1 MNIFSVL
8 TLIGGLAF
16 FLYGMNVM
24 SGSLEKM
31 AGGKLELLLKKMTAN
46 PFVSLALGTIITMAI
61 QSSSATTVMIVGL
74 VNSGIMDFSQTLHV
88 IFGANIGTTITAWI
102 LSLAGIES
110 DAVWMQMLK
119 PKNFSLI
126 FAMVGVIMT
135 MACKNDRKRSVGAVL
150 VGFAVLIFGMDLMS
164 DAMSPL
170 ADSPA
175 FAQLMTKFNQ
185 PLVGLAVGTVVT
197 AIIQSSSA
205 SVGMLQA
212 LSLTGGISCGMAIP
226 IIMGQNIG
234 TCVTAMISSI
244 GANTQAK
251 RVAVMHV
258 SINVLG
264 TLIWLPLLTLTNAI
278 FHFAFMN
285 QTVTPFT
292 IAIFHSIFNI
302 LTTAILMPFSKYIL
316 KLAVWVVKDKKTA
329 EQSGELADV
338 PFLDERLLSTPSV
351 AIQECNNATNKMLEL
366 ARENIRLAVQQFSHY
381 SDSDQLL
388 VLQTEEEI
396 DAFEDRLSTYLVK
409 LSTQALSQGDS
420 HVISKMLHAVGDFE
434 RLGDHAMNLVGVAKE
449 IHDKGLSFTKEAQ
462 DELDN
467 LIKAIDEILNMT
479 VKAYKTGDVDLAA
492 RVEPLEEVIDQLTAK
507 MKDRHIK
514 RLQQG
519 VCTIEK
525 GFIFSDLLN
534 NYERIS
540 DHCSNI
546 AVAVIEVE
554 HDTFDAHRYLQSTPC
569 KKETSRGINHG
580 WFLSCLYLDKIDE
593 VSHISRQHDNARRS
607 RQLLAPHHTGQQQH
621 THQHRHDGVHRE
633 PSGEG
638 DGGDEGGSA
647 QDEEDVEDVAA
658 HDVADG
664 DVGVALPGGGEG
676 GEQLGQGSAQRHD
689 GQADEPFAHAKVPCQ
704 RGGGV
709 HRHVTAPHDEHQ
721 TNDAEQEELPQRLG
735 RLFFGRRLLVLL
747 GHPEQVAQ
755 IEQESGP
762 ERHALPEGDLIA
774 CPAEE
779 EQEQGDGDHIG

>member
-197 AIIQSSSA
+197 AVIQSSSA

-366 ARENIRLAVQQFSHY
+366 ARENIRRAVQQFSHY

-554 HDTFDAHRYLQSTPC
+554 HDTFDAHRYLQGV
-569 KKETSRGINHG
+569 KYGNHEFNMIFKE
-580 WFLSCLYLDKIDE
+580 Y
-593 VSHISRQHDNARRS
+593 
-607 RQLLAPHHTGQQQH
+607 
-621 THQHRHDGVHRE
+621 
-633 PSGEG
+633 
-638 DGGDEGGSA
+638 
-647 QDEEDVEDVAA
+647 AA
-658 HDVADG
+658 KY
-664 DVGVALPGGGEG
+664 PM
-676 GEQLGQGSAQRHD
+676 
-689 GQADEPFAHAKVPCQ
+689 
-704 RGGGV
+704 
-709 HRHVTAPHDEHQ
+709 
-721 TNDAEQEELPQRLG
+721 
-735 RLFFGRRLLVLL
+735 
-747 GHPEQVAQ
+747 
-755 IEQESGP
+755 
-762 ERHALPEGDLIA
+762 
-774 CPAEE
+774 
-779 EQEQGDGDHIG
+779 

>member
-46 PFVSLALGTIITMAI
+46 PFVSLALGTIFTLAI

-554 HDTFDAHRYLQSTPC
+554 HDTFDAHRYLQGV
-569 KKETSRGINHG
+569 KYGNHEFNMIFKE
-580 WFLSCLYLDKIDE
+580 Y
-593 VSHISRQHDNARRS
+593 
-607 RQLLAPHHTGQQQH
+607 
-621 THQHRHDGVHRE
+621 
-633 PSGEG
+633 
-638 DGGDEGGSA
+638 
-647 QDEEDVEDVAA
+647 AA
-658 HDVADG
+658 KY
-664 DVGVALPGGGEG
+664 PM
-676 GEQLGQGSAQRHD
+676 
-689 GQADEPFAHAKVPCQ
+689 
-704 RGGGV
+704 
-709 HRHVTAPHDEHQ
+709 
-721 TNDAEQEELPQRLG
+721 
-735 RLFFGRRLLVLL
+735 
-747 GHPEQVAQ
+747 
-755 IEQESGP
+755 
-762 ERHALPEGDLIA
+762 
-774 CPAEE
+774 
-779 EQEQGDGDHIG
+779 

>member
-197 AIIQSSSA
+197 AVIQSSSA

-234 TCVTAMISSI
+234 TCVTALISSI

-302 LTTAILMPFSKYIL
+302 LTTLVLMPFSKYLL
-316 KLAVWVVKDKKTA
+316 KLAVLVVKEKGTA
-329 EQSGELADV
+329 VPGEELDAV

-351 AIQECNNATNKMLEL
+351 AIQECNSQTCKMLEL

-409 LSTQALSQGDS
+409 LSAQALSQNDS
-420 HVISKMLHAVGDFE
+420 HVISKMLHAIGDFE
-434 RLGDHAMNLVGVAKE
+434 RLGDHAVNLNKVAKE
-449 IHDKGLSFTKEAQ
+449 IHDKGLSFTQEAQ
-462 DELDN
+462 AELN
-467 LIKAIDEILNMT
+467 TLLQAIDEILTMT
-479 VKAYKTGDVDLAA
+479 VTAYERNDTDLAA
-492 RVEPLEEVIDQLTAK
+492 RVEPLEEVIDQLIAK
-507 MKDRHIK
+507 MKDQHIR

-519 VCTIEK
+519 ACSIEK
-525 GFIFSDLLN
+525 GFIFSDILN
-534 NYERIS
+534 NCERIS

-554 HDTFDAHRYLQSTPC
+554 HDSFDAHRYLQGV
-569 KKETSRGINHG
+569 KYGNHE
-580 WFLSCLYLDKIDE
+580 FNLIFQEY
-593 VSHISRQHDNARRS
+593 
-607 RQLLAPHHTGQQQH
+607 
-621 THQHRHDGVHRE
+621 
-633 PSGEG
+633 
-638 DGGDEGGSA
+638 
-647 QDEEDVEDVAA
+647 AA
-658 HDVADG
+658 KYAV
-664 DVGVALPGGGEG
+664 
-676 GEQLGQGSAQRHD
+676 
-689 GQADEPFAHAKVPCQ
+689 
-704 RGGGV
+704 
-709 HRHVTAPHDEHQ
+709 
-721 TNDAEQEELPQRLG
+721 
-735 RLFFGRRLLVLL
+735 
-747 GHPEQVAQ
+747 
-755 IEQESGP
+755 
-762 ERHALPEGDLIA
+762 
-774 CPAEE
+774 
-779 EQEQGDGDHIG
+779 

>member
-234 TCVTAMISSI
+234 TCVTALISSI

-316 KLAVWVVKDKKTA
+316 KLAVWVVKDKHTA
-329 EQSGELADV
+329 EQSGELANV

-366 ARENIRLAVQQFSHY
+366 ARENIRLAVRQFSHY

-396 DAFEDRLSTYLVK
+396 DTFEDRLSTYLVK

-434 RLGDHAMNLVGVAKE
+434 RLGDHAVNLVGVAKE
-449 IHDKGLSFTKEAQ
+449 IHDKGLSFTQEAQ

-467 LIKAIDEILNMT
+467 LIKAIDEILDMT
-479 VKAYKTGDVDLAA
+479 VKAYETGDVDLAA

-554 HDTFDAHRYLQSTPC
+554 HDTFDAHRYLQGV
-569 KKETSRGINHG
+569 KYGNHEFNMIFKE
-580 WFLSCLYLDKIDE
+580 Y
-593 VSHISRQHDNARRS
+593 
-607 RQLLAPHHTGQQQH
+607 
-621 THQHRHDGVHRE
+621 
-633 PSGEG
+633 
-638 DGGDEGGSA
+638 
-647 QDEEDVEDVAA
+647 AA
-658 HDVADG
+658 KYPV
-664 DVGVALPGGGEG
+664 
-676 GEQLGQGSAQRHD
+676 
-689 GQADEPFAHAKVPCQ
+689 
-704 RGGGV
+704 
-709 HRHVTAPHDEHQ
+709 
-721 TNDAEQEELPQRLG
+721 
-735 RLFFGRRLLVLL
+735 
-747 GHPEQVAQ
+747 
-755 IEQESGP
+755 
-762 ERHALPEGDLIA
+762 
-774 CPAEE
+774 
-779 EQEQGDGDHIG
+779 

>member
-212 LSLTGGISCGMAIP
+212 LSLTGGISCAMAIP

-234 TCVTAMISSI
+234 TCVTALISSI

-251 RVAVMHV
+251 RVAVIHV

-316 KLAVWVVKDKKTA
+316 KLAVWVVKDKHTA
-329 EQSGELADV
+329 EQSGELANV

-396 DAFEDRLSTYLVK
+396 DTFEDRLSTYLVK

-434 RLGDHAMNLVGVAKE
+434 RLGDHAVNLVGVAKE

-467 LIKAIDEILNMT
+467 LIKAIDEILDMT
-479 VKAYKTGDVDLAA
+479 VKAYETGDVDLAA

-554 HDTFDAHRYLQSTPC
+554 HDTFDAHRYLQGV
-569 KKETSRGINHG
+569 KYGNHEFNMIFKE
-580 WFLSCLYLDKIDE
+580 Y
-593 VSHISRQHDNARRS
+593 
-607 RQLLAPHHTGQQQH
+607 
-621 THQHRHDGVHRE
+621 
-633 PSGEG
+633 
-638 DGGDEGGSA
+638 
-647 QDEEDVEDVAA
+647 AA
-658 HDVADG
+658 KYPV
-664 DVGVALPGGGEG
+664 
-676 GEQLGQGSAQRHD
+676 
-689 GQADEPFAHAKVPCQ
+689 
-704 RGGGV
+704 
-709 HRHVTAPHDEHQ
+709 
-721 TNDAEQEELPQRLG
+721 
-735 RLFFGRRLLVLL
+735 
-747 GHPEQVAQ
+747 
-755 IEQESGP
+755 
-762 ERHALPEGDLIA
+762 
-774 CPAEE
+774 
-779 EQEQGDGDHIG
+779 

>member
-46 PFVSLALGTIITMAI
+46 PLISLVMGAVITIAI
-61 QSSSATTVMIVGL
+61 QSSSATTVMMVGL
-74 VNSGIMDFSQTLHV
+74 VNSGIMDFSQTLHI
-88 IFGANIGTTITAWI
+88 IFGANIGTTLTSWI
-102 LSLAGIES
+102 LSLSGIES

-119 PKNFSLI
+119 PENFSLV

-135 MACKNDRKRSVGAVL
+135 MLCKSDKKQSIGTVL
-150 VGFAVLIFGMDLMS
+150 VGFAVLIFGMNLMT
-164 DAMSPL
+164 DAVSPL

-185 PLVGLAVGTVVT
+185 PLIGLAVGTVVT
-197 AIIQSSSA
+197 GIIQSSAA

-212 LSLTGGISCGMAIP
+212 LSLTGSISYAMAIP

-234 TCVTAMISSI
+234 TCVTALISSI

-251 RVAVMHV
+251 RVAVMHISV
-258 SINVLG
+258 NVLG
-264 TLIWLPLLTLTNAI
+264 TIIWLPLLTLTNAI
-278 FHFAFMN
+278 FDFAFMDLP
-285 QTVTPFT
+285 VTPVT
-292 IAIFHSIFNI
+292 IAMLHSIFNI
-302 LTTAILMPFSKYIL
+302 LTTMVLMPFSKYLL
-316 KLAVWVVKDKKTA
+316 KLAKWVAKDKEDA
-329 EQSGELADV
+329 AQSGGLAAV

-351 AIQECNNATNKMLEL
+351 AIQECNNETNKMLEL
-366 ARENIRLAVQQFSHY
+366 ARENIRLAVQQFSHS

-409 LSTQALSQGDS
+409 LSAQALSQDDS

-434 RLGDHAMNLVGVAKE
+434 RLGDHAVNLVGVAKE
-449 IHDKGLSFTKEAQ
+449 IHDKGLSFTQEAQ

-479 VKAYKTGDVDLAA
+479 VKAYETDDVDLAA

-554 HDTFDAHRYLQSTPC
+554 HDTFDAHRYLQGV
-569 KKETSRGINHG
+569 KYGNHEFNMIFKE
-580 WFLSCLYLDKIDE
+580 Y
-593 VSHISRQHDNARRS
+593 
-607 RQLLAPHHTGQQQH
+607 
-621 THQHRHDGVHRE
+621 
-633 PSGEG
+633 
-638 DGGDEGGSA
+638 
-647 QDEEDVEDVAA
+647 AA
-658 HDVADG
+658 KY
-664 DVGVALPGGGEG
+664 PM
-676 GEQLGQGSAQRHD
+676 
-689 GQADEPFAHAKVPCQ
+689 
-704 RGGGV
+704 
-709 HRHVTAPHDEHQ
+709 
-721 TNDAEQEELPQRLG
+721 
-735 RLFFGRRLLVLL
+735 
-747 GHPEQVAQ
+747 
-755 IEQESGP
+755 
-762 ERHALPEGDLIA
+762 
-774 CPAEE
+774 
-779 EQEQGDGDHIG
+779 

>member
-197 AIIQSSSA
+197 AVIQSSSA

-234 TCVTAMISSI
+234 TCVTALISSI

-292 IAIFHSIFNI
+292 IAIFHST
-302 LTTAILMPFSKYIL
+302 LVLMPFSKYLL
-316 KLAVWVVKDKKTA
+316 KLAVWVVKEKGTA
-329 EQSGELADV
+329 VPGEELDAV

-351 AIQECNNATNKMLEL
+351 AIQECNSQTCKMLEL

-409 LSTQALSQGDS
+409 LSAQALSQNDS
-420 HVISKMLHAVGDFE
+420 HVISKMLHAIGDFE
-434 RLGDHAMNLVGVAKE
+434 RLGDHAVNLNKVAKE
-449 IHDKGLSFTKEAQ
+449 IHDKGLSFTQEAQ
-462 DELDN
+462 AELN
-467 LIKAIDEILNMT
+467 TLLQAIDEILTMT
-479 VKAYKTGDVDLAA
+479 VTAYERNDTDLAA
-492 RVEPLEEVIDQLTAK
+492 RVEPLEEVIDQLIAK
-507 MKDRHIK
+507 MKDQHIR

-519 VCTIEK
+519 ACSIEK
-525 GFIFSDLLN
+525 GFIFSDILN
-534 NYERIS
+534 NCERIS

-554 HDTFDAHRYLQSTPC
+554 HDSFDAHRYLQGV
-569 KKETSRGINHG
+569 KYGNHE
-580 WFLSCLYLDKIDE
+580 FNLIFQEY
-593 VSHISRQHDNARRS
+593 
-607 RQLLAPHHTGQQQH
+607 
-621 THQHRHDGVHRE
+621 
-633 PSGEG
+633 
-638 DGGDEGGSA
+638 
-647 QDEEDVEDVAA
+647 AA
-658 HDVADG
+658 KYAV
-664 DVGVALPGGGEG
+664 
-676 GEQLGQGSAQRHD
+676 
-689 GQADEPFAHAKVPCQ
+689 
-704 RGGGV
+704 
-709 HRHVTAPHDEHQ
+709 
-721 TNDAEQEELPQRLG
+721 
-735 RLFFGRRLLVLL
+735 
-747 GHPEQVAQ
+747 
-755 IEQESGP
+755 
-762 ERHALPEGDLIA
+762 
-774 CPAEE
+774 
-779 EQEQGDGDHIG
+779 

>member
-197 AIIQSSSA
+197 AAIQSSAA

-226 IIMGQNIG
+226 ILMGQNIG

-434 RLGDHAMNLVGVAKE
+434 RLGDHAVNLVGVAKE

-479 VKAYKTGDVDLAA
+479 VQAYKTGDVDLAA

-554 HDTFDAHRYLQSTPC
+554 HDTFDAHRYLQGV
-569 KKETSRGINHG
+569 KYGNHEFNMIFKE
-580 WFLSCLYLDKIDE
+580 Y
-593 VSHISRQHDNARRS
+593 
-607 RQLLAPHHTGQQQH
+607 
-621 THQHRHDGVHRE
+621 
-633 PSGEG
+633 
-638 DGGDEGGSA
+638 
-647 QDEEDVEDVAA
+647 AA
-658 HDVADG
+658 KY
-664 DVGVALPGGGEG
+664 PM
-676 GEQLGQGSAQRHD
+676 
-689 GQADEPFAHAKVPCQ
+689 
-704 RGGGV
+704 
-709 HRHVTAPHDEHQ
+709 
-721 TNDAEQEELPQRLG
+721 
-735 RLFFGRRLLVLL
+735 
-747 GHPEQVAQ
+747 
-755 IEQESGP
+755 
-762 ERHALPEGDLIA
+762 
-774 CPAEE
+774 
-779 EQEQGDGDHIG
+779 

>member
-197 AIIQSSSA
+197 AVIQSSSA

-234 TCVTAMISSI
+234 TCVTALISSI

-302 LTTAILMPFSKYIL
+302 LTTLVLMPFSKYLL
-316 KLAVWVVKDKKTA
+316 KLAVWVVKEKGTA
-329 EQSGELADV
+329 VPGEELDAV

-351 AIQECNNATNKMLEL
+351 AIQECNSQTCKMLEL

-409 LSTQALSQGDS
+409 LSAQALSQNDS
-420 HVISKMLHAVGDFE
+420 HVISKMLHAIGDFE
-434 RLGDHAMNLVGVAKE
+434 RLGDHAVNLNKVAKE
-449 IHDKGLSFTKEAQ
+449 IHDKGLSFTQEAQ
-462 DELDN
+462 AELN
-467 LIKAIDEILNMT
+467 TLLQAIDEILTMT
-479 VKAYKTGDVDLAA
+479 VTAYERNDTDLAA
-492 RVEPLEEVIDQLTAK
+492 RVEPLEEVIDQLIAK
-507 MKDRHIK
+507 MKDQHIR

-519 VCTIEK
+519 ACSIEK
-525 GFIFSDLLN
+525 GFIFSDILN
-534 NYERIS
+534 NCERIS

-554 HDTFDAHRYLQSTPC
+554 HDSFDAHRYLQGV
-569 KKETSRGINHG
+569 KYGNHE
-580 WFLSCLYLDKIDE
+580 FNLIFQEY
-593 VSHISRQHDNARRS
+593 
-607 RQLLAPHHTGQQQH
+607 
-621 THQHRHDGVHRE
+621 
-633 PSGEG
+633 
-638 DGGDEGGSA
+638 
-647 QDEEDVEDVAA
+647 AA
-658 HDVADG
+658 KYAV
-664 DVGVALPGGGEG
+664 
-676 GEQLGQGSAQRHD
+676 
-689 GQADEPFAHAKVPCQ
+689 
-704 RGGGV
+704 
-709 HRHVTAPHDEHQ
+709 
-721 TNDAEQEELPQRLG
+721 
-735 RLFFGRRLLVLL
+735 
-747 GHPEQVAQ
+747 
-755 IEQESGP
+755 
-762 ERHALPEGDLIA
+762 
-774 CPAEE
+774 
-779 EQEQGDGDHIG
+779 

>member
-1 MNIFSVL
+1 MNIFSVI

-16 FLYGMNVM
+16 FLFGMNVM

-46 PFVSLALGTIITMAI
+46 PLISLVMGAVITIAI
-61 QSSSATTVMIVGL
+61 QSSSATTVMMVGL
-74 VNSGIMDFSQTLHV
+74 VNSGIMDFSQTLHI
-88 IFGANIGTTITAWI
+88 IFGANIGTTLTSWI
-102 LSLAGIES
+102 LSLSGIES

-119 PKNFSLI
+119 PENFSLV

-135 MACKNDRKRSVGAVL
+135 MLCKSDKKQSIGTVL
-150 VGFAVLIFGMDLMS
+150 VGFAVLIFGMNLMT
-164 DAMSPL
+164 DAVSPL

-185 PLVGLAVGTVVT
+185 PLIGLAVGTVVT
-197 AIIQSSSA
+197 GIIQSSAA

-212 LSLTGGISCGMAIP
+212 LSLTGSISYAMAIP

-234 TCVTAMISSI
+234 TCVTALISSI

-251 RVAVMHV
+251 RVAVMHISV
-258 SINVLG
+258 NVLG
-264 TLIWLPLLTLTNAI
+264 TIIWLPLLTLTNAI
-278 FHFAFMN
+278 FDFAFMDLP
-285 QTVTPFT
+285 VTPVT
-292 IAIFHSIFNI
+292 IAMLHSIFNI
-302 LTTAILMPFSKYIL
+302 LTTMVLMPFSKYLL
-316 KLAVWVVKDKKTA
+316 KLAKWVAKDKEDA
-329 EQSGELADV
+329 AHSGELAAV

-351 AIQECNNATNKMLEL
+351 AIQECNNETNKMLEL

-409 LSTQALSQGDS
+409 LSAQALSQGDS

-434 RLGDHAMNLVGVAKE
+434 RLGDHAVNLVGVAKE

-467 LIKAIDEILNMT
+467 LVKAIDEILTMT
-479 VKAYKTGDVDLAA
+479 VKAYETGDVDLAA

-554 HDTFDAHRYLQSTPC
+554 HDTFDAHRYLQGV
-569 KKETSRGINHG
+569 KYGNHEFNMIFKE
-580 WFLSCLYLDKIDE
+580 Y
-593 VSHISRQHDNARRS
+593 
-607 RQLLAPHHTGQQQH
+607 
-621 THQHRHDGVHRE
+621 
-633 PSGEG
+633 
-638 DGGDEGGSA
+638 
-647 QDEEDVEDVAA
+647 AA
-658 HDVADG
+658 KYPV
-664 DVGVALPGGGEG
+664 
-676 GEQLGQGSAQRHD
+676 
-689 GQADEPFAHAKVPCQ
+689 
-704 RGGGV
+704 
-709 HRHVTAPHDEHQ
+709 
-721 TNDAEQEELPQRLG
+721 
-735 RLFFGRRLLVLL
+735 
-747 GHPEQVAQ
+747 
-755 IEQESGP
+755 
-762 ERHALPEGDLIA
+762 
-774 CPAEE
+774 
-779 EQEQGDGDHIG
+779 

>member
-197 AIIQSSSA
+197 AVIQSSSA

-329 EQSGELADV
+329 EQSGELAAV

-351 AIQECNNATNKMLEL
+351 AIQECNNETNKMLEL
-366 ARENIRLAVQQFSHY
+366 ARENIRLAVRQFSHY

-434 RLGDHAMNLVGVAKE
+434 RLGDHAVNLVGVAKE
-449 IHDKGLSFTKEAQ
+449 IHDKGLSFTQEAQ

-467 LIKAIDEILNMT
+467 LIKAIDEILDMT
-479 VKAYKTGDVDLAA
+479 VKAYETGDVDLAA

-554 HDTFDAHRYLQSTPC
+554 HDTFDAHRYLQGV
-569 KKETSRGINHG
+569 KYGNHEFNMIFKE
-580 WFLSCLYLDKIDE
+580 Y
-593 VSHISRQHDNARRS
+593 
-607 RQLLAPHHTGQQQH
+607 
-621 THQHRHDGVHRE
+621 
-633 PSGEG
+633 
-638 DGGDEGGSA
+638 
-647 QDEEDVEDVAA
+647 AA
-658 HDVADG
+658 KY
-664 DVGVALPGGGEG
+664 PM
-676 GEQLGQGSAQRHD
+676 
-689 GQADEPFAHAKVPCQ
+689 
-704 RGGGV
+704 
-709 HRHVTAPHDEHQ
+709 
-721 TNDAEQEELPQRLG
+721 
-735 RLFFGRRLLVLL
+735 
-747 GHPEQVAQ
+747 
-755 IEQESGP
+755 
-762 ERHALPEGDLIA
+762 
-774 CPAEE
+774 
-779 EQEQGDGDHIG
+779 

>member
-135 MACKNDRKRSVGAVL
+135 MACKNDRKRSVSAVL

-197 AIIQSSSA
+197 AVIQSSSA

-234 TCVTAMISSI
+234 TCVTALISSI

-554 HDTFDAHRYLQSTPC
+554 HDTFDAHRYLQGV
-569 KKETSRGINHG
+569 KYGNHEFNMIFKE
-580 WFLSCLYLDKIDE
+580 Y
-593 VSHISRQHDNARRS
+593 
-607 RQLLAPHHTGQQQH
+607 
-621 THQHRHDGVHRE
+621 
-633 PSGEG
+633 
-638 DGGDEGGSA
+638 
-647 QDEEDVEDVAA
+647 AA
-658 HDVADG
+658 KY
-664 DVGVALPGGGEG
+664 PM
-676 GEQLGQGSAQRHD
+676 
-689 GQADEPFAHAKVPCQ
+689 
-704 RGGGV
+704 
-709 HRHVTAPHDEHQ
+709 
-721 TNDAEQEELPQRLG
+721 
-735 RLFFGRRLLVLL
+735 
-747 GHPEQVAQ
+747 
-755 IEQESGP
+755 
-762 ERHALPEGDLIA
+762 
-774 CPAEE
+774 
-779 EQEQGDGDHIG
+779 

>member
-316 KLAVWVVKDKKTA
+316 KLAVWVVKDKHTA

-434 RLGDHAMNLVGVAKE
+434 RLGDHAVNLVGVAKE

-554 HDTFDAHRYLQSTPC
+554 HDTFDAHRYLRGV
-569 KKETSRGINHG
+569 KYGNHEFNMIFKE
-580 WFLSCLYLDKIDE
+580 Y
-593 VSHISRQHDNARRS
+593 
-607 RQLLAPHHTGQQQH
+607 
-621 THQHRHDGVHRE
+621 
-633 PSGEG
+633 
-638 DGGDEGGSA
+638 
-647 QDEEDVEDVAA
+647 AA
-658 HDVADG
+658 KY
-664 DVGVALPGGGEG
+664 PM
-676 GEQLGQGSAQRHD
+676 
-689 GQADEPFAHAKVPCQ
+689 
-704 RGGGV
+704 
-709 HRHVTAPHDEHQ
+709 
-721 TNDAEQEELPQRLG
+721 
-735 RLFFGRRLLVLL
+735 
-747 GHPEQVAQ
+747 
-755 IEQESGP
+755 
-762 ERHALPEGDLIA
+762 
-774 CPAEE
+774 
-779 EQEQGDGDHIG
+779 